1 MMCRQIDVEQK
12 SLCWKHWTPPVLV
25 SQHFF
30 DRYVARKGAG
40 DISEQ
45 QIAQMVDQ
53 TVAFGVA
60 ALRSLVSGHLKA
72 EQPVIMPVE
81 GGVGIGDFS
90 FYSAPDQGFE
100 FKKSRQGINT
110 PDRGQDPCRIY
121 FTLRTFVDESMLTPK
136 QVAALKIAKEAYA
149 DLTAGPWSENL
160 LMKFGWTKPGEQ
172 SEEVM
177 ADVRKR
183 LRRFGVANKR
193 IAEMNAFNVNA
204 VESDEKK
211 NRWASPAIKLK
222 ALRTTMQELFP
233 GSEISRLSERIGLFE
248 RSAEMGQV
256 RDTFVFAR

>member
-1 MMCRQIDVEQK
+1 
-12 SLCWKHWTPPVLV
+12 
-25 SQHFF
+25 
-30 DRYVARKGAG
+30 
-40 DISEQ
+40 
-45 QIAQMVDQ
+45 
-53 TVAFGVA
+53 
-60 ALRSLVSGHLKA
+60 
-72 EQPVIMPVE
+72 
-81 GGVGIGDFS
+81 
-90 FYSAPDQGFE
+90 
-100 FKKSRQGINT
+100 
-110 PDRGQDPCRIY
+110 
-121 FTLRTFVDESMLTPK
+121 
-136 QVAALKIAKEAYA
+136 
-149 DLTAGPWSENL
+149 
-160 LMKFGWTKPGEQ
+160 
-172 SEEVM
+172 M